1 MKSPLLRLLC
11 PEEEEDQMGDDTRE
25 EKEGKRRLFGTCF
38 SRGQVW
44 CVCVQHVLKT
54 ARLTCL
60 RMRERREQST
70 FALLLHSSLNLTWF
84 EDSRLL
90 PQDHHRLTDIHAR
103 LQRGHWLG
111 QNVRLHRGHRLL
123 WCPSFLGCN
132 CSLSR
137 GSILTTCSLVD
148 ALGSECVQDVIV
160 HT

>member
-11 PEEEEDQMGDDTRE
+11 PEEEGIRWGMTQEKKKR
-25 EKEGKRRLFGTCF
+25 EKEAFWNLF

-84 EDSRLL
+84 EDTRLL

-132 CSLSR
+132 RSLSR

-148 ALGSECVQDVIV
+148 ALGSECVQDVV
-160 HT
+160 VYT